1 MQSLKAEDP
10 VWSQICPSVL
20 HNAMDVSIFLF
31 FRLPVEAA
39 SHKVGNSLLEHLL
52 LLSFGFHTLLVFPG
66 LDWLLTLYVFFPLPL
81 SGSNPWSFTPE
92 TPSPYFDG
100 FIYPASSF

>member
-20 HNAMDVSIFLF
+20 HNAMDVSIFPL

-39 SHKVGNSLLEHLL
+39 SYKVGNSLLEHLL
-52 LLSFGFHTLLVFPG
+52 LLSF
-66 LDWLLTLYVFFPLPL
+66 
-81 SGSNPWSFTPE
+81 
-92 TPSPYFDG
+92 
-100 FIYPASSF
+100 